1 MTFSQEIP
9 VWYITSDVA
18 NFNSV
23 AGGGGGDSKKLSPFL
38 TYGESGNNK
47 QKKIKSNL
55 VYTH

>member
-23 AGGGGGDSKKLSPFL
+23 AGGGGTL
-38 TYGESGNNK
+38 NR
-47 QKKIKSNL
+47 
-55 VYTH
+55 